1 MGEDQ
6 LQQPLLAAERDEGG
20 QSSTPPG
27 AGAAPPFSSSRP
39 PRGPSASVAA
49 TAGSPVDSA
58 SGSGAASPS
67 LGDNGRSPAVVHRV
81 SQMLRA
87 VTFLTSRK
95 SITPPPMSLPAA
107 LQRRYLKAGKEDE
120 EGSEGRRE
128 EEEEEEEEE
137 EDWSS
142 MQWEEGGMEEAAE
155 DFQASRDLSLH
166 RKARFL
172 LSGHVT
178 NMLRMLQL
186 MCEGHNADMQQL
198 LRSQDLYSAAGP
210 SDGSFSFAS
219 AASSSSS
226 SSSAASPS
234 SLQQQQQDAA
244 LQAPRLSGARSV
256 NLLEDIIGFL
266 ENVQP
271 WLDLNLMQ
279 HKPLLV
285 QVTLQ
290 VRRRGRACL
299 RTGGM
304 KLLAIRTKE
313 EEGG

>member
-1 MGEDQ
+1 M
-6 LQQPLLAAERDEGG
+6 
-20 QSSTPPG
+20 
-27 AGAAPPFSSSRP
+27 
-39 PRGPSASVAA
+39 VY
-49 TAGSPVDSA
+49 
-58 SGSGAASPS
+58 
-67 LGDNGRSPAVVHRV
+67 RV

-95 SITPPPMSLPAA
+95 SLAPPPTSLPTA
-107 LQRRYLKAGKEDE
+107 LQRRYLKVGKDGGEGNEDGRDAEEDE
-120 EGSEGRRE
+120 EDE
-128 EEEEEEEEE
+128 EEEEG

-142 MQWEEGGMEEAAE
+142 MQWDEGGLEEAAE

-198 LRSQDLYSAAGP
+198 LRSQDLYSVAGP
-210 SDGSFSFAS
+210 SDGSFSFS
-219 AASSSSS
+219 SASSSPSSSSPSS
-226 SSSAASPS
+226 SSSA
-234 SLQQQQQDAA
+234 SLQHHQQDAA

-290 VRRRGRACL
+290 VGEAWGRRGGVMTPSAVDAKEWDRGARRA
-299 RTGGM
+299 RTNARSETLFPDLCCRHAFGC
-304 KLLAIRTKE
+304 
-313 EEGG
+313 